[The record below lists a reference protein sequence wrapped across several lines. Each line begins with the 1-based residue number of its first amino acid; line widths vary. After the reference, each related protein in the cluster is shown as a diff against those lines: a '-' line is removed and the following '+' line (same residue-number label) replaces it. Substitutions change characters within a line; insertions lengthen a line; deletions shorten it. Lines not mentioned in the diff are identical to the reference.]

1 LAVNCAEAQRARAGF
16 QAHETVAQQLG
27 SESVLD
33 SLGDNVSV
41 PPGYRVQVF
50 FPWGT
55 PIDGASPIF
64 DEINAVNSAE
74 DQPMQAGKHHDDLYY
89 FPLTAPSIQN
99 AVSIAST
106 TKTTRKRIYTQTA
119 PPSTMMAA
127 ARWWTRYARIST
139 RTASL

>member
-33 SLGDNVSV
+33 SLDDNVSV

-50 FPWGT
+50 LSWGT
-55 PIDGASPIF
+55 PIDGASPMF
-64 DEINAVNSAE
+64 DEINAVSSAE

-89 FPLTAPSIQN
+89 FPLPRPRAF
-99 AVSIAST
+99 
-106 TKTTRKRIYTQTA
+106 R
-119 PPSTMMAA
+119 
-127 ARWWTRYARIST
+127 TRYLLRQP
-139 RTASL
+139 RKHHASVHTPEQP